1 MKSRTISGDSTA
13 IEAKKE
19 ALRDELGVVLYSMAA
34 ANPEMAELEKVA
46 AAELDSIA
54 VHLGVK
60 QKEDLA
66 ALAEAEAAE
75 AAATRLHADPS
86 LGDAVEVPPNC
97 PNLEVMPHEVSFGAH
112 LASRGPGEL
121 VRLFRWLWDSF
132 VNACIRHPPDRVAL

>member
-1 MKSRTISGDSTA
+1 MKCCTISGDPA
-13 IEAKKE
+13 AVEARKE
-19 ALRDELGVVLYSMAA
+19 AIRDELEVALYSMTEAT
-34 ANPEMAELEKVA
+34 PEMVELEKVA

-54 VHLGVK
+54 VNLGVK
-60 QKEDLA
+60 QKEDLT
-66 ALAEAEAAE
+66 ALAAAEAAE

-86 LGDAVEVPPNC
+86 LGDAVEVPPNAKG
-97 PNLEVMPHEVSFGAH
+97 LEVVLHEVSFGAH